1 MINLIAACGHDRVI
15 GNKGKLP
22 WTIEEDWK
30 YFLDTTKDGILVM
43 GRRCYDEFERFAS
56 NREVIALSRNPDQT
70 FARAKKS
77 NSLSDA
83 IESCRE
89 AGKRHGFAA
98 AARFTRKQCLWR
110 TGSTSRSSTP
120 PFEGAMSF
128 SLLGKKLFATSYPSK
143 KIQTEEYDLTF
154 RILGK

>member
-30 YFLDTTKDGILVM
+30 YFLDTTKDGILIM

-56 NREVIALSRNPDQT
+56 GREVIALSRNPDQT

-83 IESCRE
+83 IETCRKAAKTAWVCGGRKIYEE
-89 AGKRHGFAA
+89 AIPLGDRLYLTLIDA
-98 AARFTRKQCLWR
+98 
-110 TGSTSRSSTP
+110 
-120 PFEGAMSF
+120 PFEGDVFFPPWEETFCRELS
-128 SLLGKKLFATSYPSK
+128 SK
-143 KIQTEEYDLTF
+143 KIRTKEYDLTF
-154 RILGK
+154 RVMGK